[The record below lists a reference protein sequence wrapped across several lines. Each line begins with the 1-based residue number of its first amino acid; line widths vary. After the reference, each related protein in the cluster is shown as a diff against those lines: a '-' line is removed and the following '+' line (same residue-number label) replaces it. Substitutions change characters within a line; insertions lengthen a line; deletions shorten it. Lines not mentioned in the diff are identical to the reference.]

1 MSDRRLLSSIAWSL
15 GATVLLAGMP
25 QARAADDGEAD
36 FRSLYR
42 ELVEINTTLSVGSCT
57 QAAEAMAARLQ
68 AAGLPK
74 DAMEIIVP
82 PEHPKDG
89 ALIATLPGKDR
100 KAPAVML
107 LAHIDVVEARRE
119 DWERDPF
126 QLVEENGFFYGR
138 GVSDDKAM
146 AAVFTDLL
154 IRFHREGFQPRR
166 DVRLAL
172 TCGEETSEHFDGV
185 EWLLKNRPETMQAGI
200 VLNEG
205 SGGLLD
211 AQGQPVSLGI
221 QAGEKVYHDFRL
233 ETTNVGG
240 HSSLPVRVNAITQLA
255 AGLERLGAYQFPVR
269 LNDTT
274 RAYFSKQAELQK
286 DPQIAADMRA
296 IVANPDDA
304 DAAARLW
311 TANPG
316 WNGMLRTTCVATQI
330 NGGHAPNALPQRATA
345 NVNCRILPGQSI
357 DDVQAEL
364 QRVVADDGI
373 HISISQ
379 MRGLSSPVPPLK
391 PAVLD
396 PARKVA
402 AKLWPG
408 VPLVPT
414 MSPGATD
421 GRYLN
426 NAGIHTY
433 GLSGM
438 FHDADGSHAHG
449 LNERIRVKSLLDG
462 RRFLYE
468 VVKIYA
474 QQKG

>member
-1 MSDRRLLSSIAWSL
+1 MPDFRLSSVLVRSL
-15 GATVLLAGMP
+15 SALVLLAGTA
-25 QARAADDGEAD
+25 QARAADDGEAE

-42 ELVEINTTLSVGSCT
+42 ELIEIDTTLSAGSCT
-57 QAAEAMAARLQ
+57 RAAEAMASRLR
-68 AAGLPK
+68 AAGLPG
-74 DAMEIIVP
+74 DAMEVIVP
-82 PEHPKDG
+82 PGYPKDG

-100 KAPAVML
+100 SAPAVML
-107 LAHIDVVEARRE
+107 LAHLDVVEAKRE

-126 QLVEENGFFYGR
+126 KLVEEDGFFYAR
-138 GVSDDKAM
+138 GASDDKAM

-154 IRFHREGFQPRR
+154 VRYHREGFRPRR

-185 EWLLKNRPETMQAGI
+185 EWLINNRPETMRAGI

-205 SGGLLD
+205 AGGLLD
-211 AQGQPVSLGI
+211 VDGNPVSLGI
-221 QAGEKVYHDFRL
+221 QAGEKVYQDFRL
-233 ETTNVGG
+233 ETTNPGG
-240 HSSLPVRVNAITQLA
+240 HSSLPVPLNAINQLA
-255 AGLERLGAYQFPVR
+255 AGLQRIAAFQFPVT

-274 RAYFSKQAELQK
+274 RAYFLKQAELQK
-286 DPQIAADMRA
+286 DPQVAADMRA
-296 IVANPDDA
+296 IVADPQDA
-304 DAAARLW
+304 AAAARLW
-311 TANPG
+311 AANPG
-316 WNGMLRTTCVATQI
+316 WNGMLRTTCVATLV

-345 NVNCRILPGQSI
+345 NVNCRILPGHAI

-364 QRVVADDGI
+364 QRVVADEGI
-373 HISISQ
+373 HIAIADV
-379 MRGLSSPVPPLK
+379 RGLSSPVPPLS
-391 PAVLD
+391 PEVLD
-396 PARKVA
+396 PVRKVA

-438 FHDADGSHAHG
+438 FHDAQGSRAHG
-449 LNERIRVKSLLDG
+449 LNERIRVKSLLEG

-468 VVKIYA
+468 VVKLYA